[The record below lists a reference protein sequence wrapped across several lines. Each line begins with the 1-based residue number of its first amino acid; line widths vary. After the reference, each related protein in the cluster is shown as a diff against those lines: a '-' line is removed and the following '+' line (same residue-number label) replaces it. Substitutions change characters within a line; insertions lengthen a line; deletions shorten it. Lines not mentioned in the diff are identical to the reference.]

1 MFLSASRVHTKF
13 DMHMELKSSSN
24 HAGLTALSLSSVSLL
39 NRPVLVLNVYHIYI
53 THNLMYT
60 KHQAPMKNKPDLE

>member
-13 DMHMELKSSSN
+13 DMHIELKYCSH

-39 NRPVLVLNVYHIYI
+39 NRPVLVLNVYHRSS
-53 THNLMYT
+53 
-60 KHQAPMKNKPDLE
+60 